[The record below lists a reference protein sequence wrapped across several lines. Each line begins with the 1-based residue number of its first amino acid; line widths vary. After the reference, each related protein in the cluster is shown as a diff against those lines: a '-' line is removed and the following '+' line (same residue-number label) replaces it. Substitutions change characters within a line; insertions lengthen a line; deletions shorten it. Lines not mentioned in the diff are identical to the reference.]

1 MPIKIYNV
9 LPKGLKS
16 PLMHIA
22 YGLQVLN
29 SLLEYIASTFQS
41 LDLIFK
47 AFD

>member
-1 MPIKIYNV
+1 MKIYNV

-16 PLMHIA
+16 LLMRIA

-29 SLLEYIASTFQS
+29 SLLEYITSTFQS
-41 LDLIFK
+41 LNLIFK